1 MSGEPILLDFEKPL
15 MEFERNIAQI
25 RQLAEASSEDFS
37 EQVNQLEYRAAQ
49 LRQEIFAN
57 LTPEQRLKVARHPSR
72 PSTLDYIQGIFEDWV
87 ELHGDR
93 AYSDDPAMVG
103 GVACLK
109 MQNENDG
116 QPVVII
122 GQQKGRDTK
131 DNIMRNFG
139 MPQPDGYRK
148 ALRLMEHANRF
159 EMPILTFI
167 DTPGAYPGLEAEN
180 RGQGEAIARNLRE
193 MFSLEVPII
202 CTVIGEG
209 MSGGAL
215 GIGIGDRVFMLE
227 HAVYSVISPESCS
240 SILWRDVQ
248 HIKEAARSLKITAF
262 DLKSMNII
270 DQIIPEPPGGA
281 HRAPVDMART
291 LKDTLSKSLQELQAM
306 TGKERRSQRYQ
317 KFRAMGQFLE

>member
-1 MSGEPILLDFEKPL
+1 MPAEPILLDFEKPL
-15 MEFERNIAQI
+15 MEFERSIAQI
-25 RQLAEASSEDFS
+25 RQMAAAGNEDVS
-37 EQVNQLEYRAAQ
+37 EQVNDLEYRAAQ

-57 LTPEQRLKVARHPSR
+57 LTPDQRLKVARHPSR
-72 PSTLDYIQGIFEDWV
+72 PSTLDYIQSIFEDWI

-93 AYSDDPAMVG
+93 AYGDDPAMVG
-103 GVACLK
+103 GIACLK
-109 MQNENDG
+109 IHDDRDG
-116 QPVVII
+116 QSVVII

-131 DNIMRNFG
+131 DNILRNFG

-148 ALRLMEHANRF
+148 ALRLMEHADRF
-159 EMPILTFI
+159 GMPILTFI

-193 MFSLEVPII
+193 MFALEVPII

-215 GIGIGDRVFMLE
+215 GIGIGDRVLMLE

-248 HIKEAARSLKITAF
+248 HIKEAAQSLKITAF
-262 DLKSMNII
+262 DLKSMDII
-270 DQIIPEPPGGA
+270 HQIIPEPPGGA
-281 HRAPVDMART
+281 HRAPLIMAQT
-291 LKDTLSKSLQELQAM
+291 LKETLSKNLQELQAM
-306 TGKERRSQRYQ
+306 TGKELRSQRYQ